1 MSAPRA
7 ELIAVG
13 SELLEPW
20 RTDTNG
26 SWLSRVLG
34 ERGIAIRFRTVVGD
48 TAEDLEGAFRVAL
61 ERSDLI
67 VATGGLGPTIDDLTR
82 EAVAALL
89 GLPLI
94 EDESLAARI
103 EERFRRHGLKMP
115 PQNRRQAMVPR
126 GADVL
131 PNRLG
136 TAPGLWI
143 DRGAARIVLLPGVPE
158 EMRQIAEESV
168 LPRLQGAGERF
179 SHRIIKI
186 AGLAESEV
194 DRRLEAVARSAAPV
208 AWTILAS
215 PAQVEIHLRERVPA
229 GGRPDGIDRIDAAI
243 ARVLGAHVA
252 ARDEETIEGVT
263 GRLLAERGATLA
275 TAESLTGGGI
285 AERVTRIPGAS
296 RYFRGGVVAYVDEA
310 KRDVLGVAPETLR
323 ERGPVSRESALE
335 MARGARRLFGSTWA
349 LSATGYAGPDGG
361 GPDRPPGTTVLCLA
375 GPDVETIRELNF
387 PGTRDVVRQR
397 SCRSAL
403 DMLRRALLE
412 EGAVP

>member
-1 MSAPRA
+1 MSPPRA

-26 SWLSRVLG
+26 SYLARVLG
-34 ERGIAIRFRTVVGD
+34 ERGIAVRFRTVVGD
-48 TAEDLEGAFRVAL
+48 TVEDLEGAFRVAL
-61 ERSDLI
+61 GRSDLI

-89 GLPLI
+89 GLPLL
-94 EDESLAARI
+94 EDEGLAASI
-103 EERFRRHGLKMP
+103 EERFRSHGLTMP

-143 DRGAARIVLLPGVPE
+143 ARGDARLVLLPGVPD
-158 EMRQIAEESV
+158 EMRQITEESV
-168 LPRLQGAGERF
+168 LPRLQGTGERF
-179 SHRIIKI
+179 AHRIIKI
-186 AGLAESEV
+186 AGLGESEV
-194 DRRLEAVARSAAPV
+194 DRRLEPVARGAAPV

-215 PAQVEIHLRERVPA
+215 PAQVEIHLRERVAA
-229 GGRPDGIDRIDAAI
+229 GGRPEGIDRIDGEIAA
-243 ARVLGAHVA
+243 VLGAHVA
-252 ARDEETIEGVT
+252 ARDEETIEEVT
-263 GRLLAERGATLA
+263 GRLLVGRGDTLA

-296 RYFRGGVVAYVDEA
+296 RYFRGGVVSYVDEA
-310 KRDVLGVAPETLR
+310 KRDILGVAPDTLR
-323 ERGPVSRESALE
+323 DRGPVSRETAVE
-335 MARGARRLFGSTWA
+335 MARGVLRLFGSTWA
-349 LSATGYAGPDGG
+349 LSATGYAGPEGG
-361 GPDRPPGTTVLCLA
+361 GPDRPPGTTILCLA
-375 GPDVETIRELNF
+375 GPGVETVRELNF
-387 PGTRDVVRQR
+387 PGTRDVVRER

-412 EGAVP
+412 AGR

>member
-1 MSAPRA
+1 MSPPRA

-26 SWLSRVLG
+26 SYLARVLG
-34 ERGIAIRFRTVVGD
+34 ERGIAVRFRTVVGD

-61 ERSDLI
+61 DRSDLI

-89 GLPLI
+89 GLPLL
-94 EDESLAARI
+94 EDEGLAAAI
-103 EERFRRHGLKMP
+103 EERFRRHGLTMP

-126 GADVL
+126 GAEVL

-143 DRGAARIVLLPGVPE
+143 VRGDARLVLLPGVPE
-158 EMRQIAEESV
+158 EMRQITEESV
-168 LPRLQGAGERF
+168 LPRLQGTGERF
-179 SHRIIKI
+179 AHRIIKI

-194 DRRLEAVARSAAPV
+194 DRRLEPVARGAAPV

-229 GGRPDGIDRIDAAI
+229 GGRPEGIDRIDGEIAA
-243 ARVLGAHVA
+243 VLGAHVA
-252 ARDEETIEGVT
+252 ARDEETIEEVT
-263 GRLLAERGATLA
+263 GRLLVGRGATLA

-296 RYFRGGVVAYVDEA
+296 RYFRGGVVSYVDEA

-323 ERGPVSRESALE
+323 DRGPVSRETAVE
-335 MARGARRLFGSTWA
+335 MARGVLRLFGSTWA
-349 LSATGYAGPDGG
+349 LSATGYAGPEGG

-375 GPDVETIRELNF
+375 GPGVETVRELNF
-387 PGTRDVVRQR
+387 PGTRDVVRER

-412 EGAVP
+412 AGP

>member
-26 SWLSRVLG
+26 SYLARVLG
-34 ERGIAIRFRTVVGD
+34 ERGIAVRFRTVVGD

-89 GLPLI
+89 GLPLL
-94 EDESLAARI
+94 EDEGLAAKI
-103 EERFRRHGLKMP
+103 GERFLRHGLTMP

-143 DRGAARIVLLPGVPE
+143 ARGDARIVLLPGVPE
-158 EMRQIAEESV
+158 EMRQITEESV
-168 LPRLQGAGERF
+168 LPRLQGTGERF
-179 SHRIIKI
+179 AHRIIKI

-194 DRRLEAVARSAAPV
+194 DRRLETVARRAAPV

-229 GGRPDGIDRIDAAI
+229 GGRPEGIERIDGEIAA
-243 ARVLGAHVA
+243 VLGAHLA
-252 ARDEETIEGVT
+252 ARDEETIEEVT
-263 GRLLAERGATLA
+263 GRLLVGRGATLA

-296 RYFRGGVVAYVDEA
+296 RYFRGGVVSYVDDA
-310 KRDVLGVAPETLR
+310 KRDVLGVAPQTLR
-323 ERGPVSRESALE
+323 DRGPVSRETAVE
-335 MARGARRLFGSTWA
+335 MARGARRLFASTWA
-349 LSATGYAGPDGG
+349 LSATGYAGPEGG

-375 GPDVETIRELNF
+375 GPGVETIRELNF
-387 PGTRDVVRQR
+387 PGTREVVRER

-412 EGAVP
+412 AGS

>member
-1 MSAPRA
+1 MSAPGA

-26 SWLSRVLG
+26 SYLARVLG
-34 ERGIAIRFRTVVGD
+34 ERGIAVRFRTVVGD
-48 TAEDLEGAFRVAL
+48 TVEDLESAFRVAL
-61 ERSDLI
+61 DRSDLI
-67 VATGGLGPTIDDLTR
+67 IATGGLGPTIDDLTR
-82 EAVAALL
+82 EAVAQLL
-89 GLPLI
+89 GMPLV
-94 EDESLAARI
+94 EDEALFRRI
-103 EERFRRHGLKMP
+103 EERFRRHGLSMP
-115 PQNRRQAMVPR
+115 PQNRRQAMVPQ
-126 GADVL
+126 GAEVL

-143 DRGAARIVLLPGVPE
+143 GRGAARVILLPGVPE
-158 EMRQIAEESV
+158 EMRQITEESV
-168 LPRLQGAGERF
+168 LPRLQGSGERF
-179 SHRIIKI
+179 AHRIIKI

-194 DRRLEAVARSAAPV
+194 DRRLEEVARAAAPV

-229 GGRPDGIDRIDAAI
+229 GGRPEGIERIDRAI
-243 ARVLGAHVA
+243 AAVLGAHVA
-252 ARDEETIEGVT
+252 ARDGETIEEVT
-263 GRLLAERGATLA
+263 GHLLARRGATLA

-296 RYFRGGVVAYVDEA
+296 RYYRGGVVAYVDEA
-310 KRDVLGVAPETLR
+310 KGAVLGVAPETLR
-323 ERGPVSRESALE
+323 ERGAVSRETALE

-361 GPDRPPGTTVLCLA
+361 GPDRPAGTTILA
-375 GPDVETIRELNF
+375 LVGPGVESVRELNL
-387 PGTRDVVRQR
+387 PGTRDVVRER

-412 EGAVP
+412 AGALP

>member
-1 MSAPRA
+1 MSPPRA

-26 SWLSRVLG
+26 SYLARVLG
-34 ERGIAIRFRTVVGD
+34 ERGIAVRFRTVVGD

-89 GLPLI
+89 GLPLL
-94 EDESLAARI
+94 EDESLVGKI
-103 EERFRRHGLKMP
+103 GERFRLHGLTMP

-126 GADVL
+126 GAEVL

-143 DRGAARIVLLPGVPE
+143 VRGDSRIVLLPGVPE
-158 EMRQIAEESV
+158 EMRQITEESV
-168 LPRLQGAGERF
+168 LPRLPGTGERF
-179 SHRIIKI
+179 AHRIIKI

-229 GGRPDGIDRIDAAI
+229 GGRPEGIERIDGAI
-243 ARVLGAHVA
+243 ATVLGAHVA
-252 ARDEETIEGVT
+252 ARDEETIEEVT
-263 GRLLAERGATLA
+263 GRLLVGRGATLA

-296 RYFRGGVVAYVDEA
+296 RYFRGGVVSYVDEA

-323 ERGPVSRESALE
+323 DRGPVSRETAVE

-349 LSATGYAGPDGG
+349 LSATGYAGPEGG

-375 GPDVETIRELNF
+375 GPGVETVRELNF
-387 PGTRDVVRQR
+387 PGTRDVVRER

-403 DMLRRALLE
+403 DLLRRALLE
-412 EGAVP
+412 AGS

>member
-1 MSAPRA
+1 MSPPRA

-26 SWLSRVLG
+26 SYLARVLG
-34 ERGIAIRFRTVVGD
+34 ERGIAVRFRTVVGD

-89 GLPLI
+89 GLPLL
-94 EDESLAARI
+94 EDEGLAAAI
-103 EERFRRHGLKMP
+103 EERFRRHGLTMP

-126 GADVL
+126 GAEVL

-143 DRGAARIVLLPGVPE
+143 VRGDARLVLLPGVPE
-158 EMRQIAEESV
+158 EMRQITEESV
-168 LPRLQGAGERF
+168 LPRLQGTGERF

-194 DRRLEAVARSAAPV
+194 DRRLEPVARGAAPV

-229 GGRPDGIDRIDAAI
+229 GGRPEGIDRIDGEIAA
-243 ARVLGAHVA
+243 VLGAHVA
-252 ARDEETIEGVT
+252 ARDEETIEEVT
-263 GRLLAERGATLA
+263 GRLLVGRGATLA

-296 RYFRGGVVAYVDEA
+296 RYFRGGVVSYVDEA

-323 ERGPVSRESALE
+323 DRGPVSRETAVE
-335 MARGARRLFGSTWA
+335 MARGVLRLFGSTWA
-349 LSATGYAGPDGG
+349 LSATGYAGPEGG

-375 GPDVETIRELNF
+375 GPGVETVRELNF
-387 PGTRDVVRQR
+387 PGTRDVVRER

-412 EGAVP
+412 AGP